1 MSYGRLCSSSL
12 DILFDGKFL
21 TAIWHRRFM
30 FWLTSWNFN
39 SPTARYFSA
48 SSCGMPTISQ
58 EVCFEPYL
66 QRNPFVMKELKSSCF
81 TKPSKCSLL
90 PASSHPPSSPI
101 LPPFVLF
108 MWEAV
113 TSFNVCI
120 GPGNICQ
127 VLYIASWGVRSPVCP
142 FKTLLIFMSILLFLL
157 LIMVWK
163 GANFDK
169 ADDYLGYPLWCIN
182 ALLYS

>member
-1 MSYGRLCSSSL
+1 MSYSRLCSSSL
-12 DILFDGKFL
+12 DTLFDGKFL

-48 SSCGMPTISQ
+48 SSCGMSTIPQ

-90 PASSHPPSSPI
+90 PASSHPPSPPVLPVPPSSQSPR
-101 LPPFVLF
+101 PPTFCTVHVRGSDQFQCLCRS
-108 MWEAV
+108 WE
-113 TSFNVCI
+113 
-120 GPGNICQ
+120 
-127 VLYIASWGVRSPVCP
+127 Y
-142 FKTLLIFMSILLFLL
+142 MSGCLHSQ
-157 LIMVWK
+157 
-163 GANFDK
+163 
-169 ADDYLGYPLWCIN
+169 LGGEIPSVPL
-182 ALLYS
+182 